1 MLSSNS
7 AEEGDVEREAEERL
21 WEIVDQAEIALFI
34 TNTEAG
40 YPRFRPLTLLG
51 YEEEGLLWFATSRSS
66 RKVEEIARDPKVTV
80 CFLALEG
87 GAYAQVFG
95 TARLVDDQALK
106 GELWQEEW
114 GEYWEGPDDPDYVLI
129 QVQIYKAEF
138 YLIEDDELWA
148 IEFDPLS

>member
-1 MLSSNS
+1 MLEANPVWKEAS
-7 AEEGDVEREAEERL
+7 VEREAEERF
-21 WEIVDQAEIALFI
+21 WEIADQAEITLFI

-51 YEEEGLLWFATSRSS
+51 YEEDGLLWFATSRSS

-95 TARLVDDQALK
+95 EASLVEDA
-106 GELWQEEW
+106 ELRRKLWEEEW
-114 GEYWEGPDDPDYVLI
+114 GEYWEGPEDPDYVLL
-129 QVQIYKAEF
+129 QVQIQKAEF
-138 YLIEDDELWA
+138 YLIEEDELWV
-148 IEFDPLS
+148 IEFE